1 MLETSKGMYD
11 AEHAAGN
18 NLGRYANQQ
27 NVFTALSHIK
37 EMSTYMT
44 ANDWKANQS

>member
-18 NLGRYANQQ
+18 NLGRYANEQ

-37 EMSTYMT
+37 YVYDCKRLES
-44 ANDWKANQS
+44 KSKLR